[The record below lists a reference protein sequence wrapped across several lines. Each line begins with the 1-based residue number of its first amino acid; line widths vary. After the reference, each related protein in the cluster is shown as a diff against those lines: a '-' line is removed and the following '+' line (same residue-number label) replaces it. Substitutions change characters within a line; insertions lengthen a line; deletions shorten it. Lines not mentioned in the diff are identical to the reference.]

1 MMQEDQT
8 TPAVDPLLVTVEEA
22 ARLLRVGRTL
32 IYEQVRR
39 GALPSVRVG
48 RCRRIA
54 LVDLE
59 RYVEHLRND
68 TNQHAF
74 RYPQ

>member
-1 MMQEDQT
+1 MQEDQT

-22 ARLLRVGRTL
+22 ARLLGVGRTL
-32 IYEQVRR
+32 IYQQVRR

-54 LVDLE
+54 LIDLE
-59 RYVEHLRND
+59 CYVEHLRND
-68 TNQHAF
+68 ANQNTF

>member
-1 MMQEDQT
+1 VEESQQA
-8 TPAVDPLLVTVEEA
+8 PAVEPLLITVEEA
-22 ARLLRVGRTL
+22 ARRLCVGRTL

-39 GALPSVRVG
+39 GKLPSVRVG

-59 RYVEHLRND
+59 RYVEHLREHA
-68 TNQHAF
+68 NQHVF
-74 RYPQ
+74 RYPR